1 MPKKGRRCARQSRR
15 TGPSCSAQ
23 SGEAKAG
30 AANILSNC
38 LQIVRSAPHLAY
50 VDLYVA
56 ALACGCRR
64 VH

>member
-1 MPKKGRRCARQSRR
+1 
-15 TGPSCSAQ
+15 
-23 SGEAKAG
+23 
-30 AANILSNC
+30 LSNC